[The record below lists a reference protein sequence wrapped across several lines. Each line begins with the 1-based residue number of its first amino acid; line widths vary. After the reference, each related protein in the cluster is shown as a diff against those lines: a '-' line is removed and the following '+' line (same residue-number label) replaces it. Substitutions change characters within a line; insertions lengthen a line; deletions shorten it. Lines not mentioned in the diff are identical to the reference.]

1 MLSSTALIWTVIAA
15 AVCWFFAVNQIY
27 ALWRTW
33 RDHPGNRTWSM
44 VPGRIA
50 ISRVGVSPTHPS
62 GRDPAHAGAVIRYRY
77 RVAEKDYEGDSIR
90 IGGKSRSM
98 GLLAKALIKKFPE
111 GRPVEVYYD
120 PADPS
125 KSSLDMK
132 GKGASGS
139 IIILIVFGA
148 IAGMLTAHAVAGKM
162 IMMENGLP
170 VFALGVPIALVLVC
184 FGCVAL
190 YISELRKSKESAT
203 WPTTEGKIVDSKVVV
218 HEETRTDDD
227 GDESTSTVYRP
238 NIRFSYSVNGLAYT
252 ADTWKG
258 RMRVSTG
265 APKYSEG
272 VVARYP
278 VGRAVTV
285 HYDPTQPDF
294 AVLEPGNRDGATVP
308 LIVGIVFGLTGV
320 LFLWAMTQAEWVNAA
335 GT

>member
-1 MLSSTALIWTVIAA
+1 MLSTTALIWTIIAA

-27 ALWRTW
+27 ALWKTW
-33 RDHPGNRTWSM
+33 RGHPGSRTWS
-44 VPGRIA
+44 VTHGHIA

-62 GRDPAHAGAVIRYRY
+62 GRDPAHAGALIRYRY
-77 RVAEKDYEGDSIR
+77 RVDEKDYEGDSIR

-98 GLLAKALIKKFPE
+98 GMLATALIKKFPD

-120 PADPS
+120 PKDPS

-132 GKGASGS
+132 GKGPHGS

-148 IAGMLTAHAVAGKM
+148 IAGVLTAHAIAGKM

-170 VFALGVPIALVLVC
+170 MFALGGPIAMILIC
-184 FGCVAL
+184 FGCAAL
-190 YISELRKSKESAT
+190 YISELRKAKQSAA
-203 WPTTEGKIVDSKVVV
+203 WPTTEGKILDSKVVE

-238 NIRFSYSVNGLAYT
+238 DIRYGYCVDGGNYT

-258 RMRVSTG
+258 RLRVSSG
-265 APKYSEG
+265 SPKYAER

-278 VGRAVTV
+278 VGRTVTV
-285 HYDPTQPDF
+285 HYDPTDPGMG
-294 AVLEPGNRDGATVP
+294 VLEPGNRDGATVP
-308 LIVGIVFGLTGV
+308 LIVGIIFGLVGT
-320 LFLWAMTQAEWVNAA
+320 LFLWAMTQAEWVQA
-335 GT
+335 G

>member
-1 MLSSTALIWTVIAA
+1 MLSTTALIWTIIAA

-27 ALWRTW
+27 ALWKTW
-33 RDHPGNRTWSM
+33 ADHPGTRTWSM

-62 GRDPAHAGAVIRYRY
+62 GRDPAHAGAIIRYRY
-77 RVAEKDYEGDSIR
+77 RVGEKDYEGDSIR

-98 GLLAKALIKKFPE
+98 GLLAKALIKKFPD

-120 PADPS
+120 PKDPS

-132 GKGASGS
+132 GKGPHGS

-148 IAGMLTAHAVAGKM
+148 IAGILTAHAIAGKM

-170 VFALGVPIALVLVC
+170 AFALGMPIAMILIC

-190 YISELRKSKESAT
+190 TISELRRAKASTA
-203 WPTTEGKIVDSKVVV
+203 WPTTKGKVVDSKVVE

-238 NIRFSYSVNGLAYT
+238 HIRYSYRADGADYT

-258 RMRVSTG
+258 RLRVSSG
-265 APKYSEG
+265 SPKYAER

-278 VGRAVTV
+278 AGQTVTV
-285 HYDPTQPDF
+285 HYDPTDPGMGI
-294 AVLEPGNRDGATVP
+294 LEPGNHDGAGVALT
-308 LIVGIVFGLTGV
+308 VGIIFGLAGA
-320 LFLWAMTQAEWVNAA
+320 LIFWAMTAAEWVQAV
-335 GT
+335 

>member
-1 MLSSTALIWTVIAA
+1 MLSTTALIWTIVAA

-27 ALWRTW
+27 ALWKTW
-33 RDHPGNRTWSM
+33 ADHPGNHTWSM
-44 VPGRIA
+44 APGRIA
-50 ISRVGVSPTHPS
+50 ISRVSVSPTHPS

-77 RVAEKDYEGDSIR
+77 RVGETDYEGDSIR

-120 PADPS
+120 PADPA

-132 GKGASGS
+132 GKGPHAS

-148 IAGMLTAHAVAGKM
+148 IAGVLTAHAIAGKM

-170 VFALGVPIALVLVC
+170 IFALGVPIAMILIC

-190 YISELRKSKESAT
+190 YFSELRKAKQNTT
-203 WPTTEGKIVDSKVVV
+203 WPTTEGKILGSKVVG

-238 NIRFSYSVNGLAYT
+238 DIRYSYRVNGADYA

-258 RMRVSTG
+258 RMRYSSG
-265 APKYSEG
+265 SPKYAERA
-272 VVARYP
+272 VARYP
-278 VGRAVTV
+278 VGQTVTV
-285 HYDPTQPDF
+285 HYDPADPGMG
-294 AVLEPGNRDGATVP
+294 VLELGNHDGAGVA
-308 LIVGIVFGLTGV
+308 LAVGIVFGLTGA
-320 LFLWAMTQAEWVNAA
+320 LFLWAMTQAEWVQAV
-335 GT
+335 